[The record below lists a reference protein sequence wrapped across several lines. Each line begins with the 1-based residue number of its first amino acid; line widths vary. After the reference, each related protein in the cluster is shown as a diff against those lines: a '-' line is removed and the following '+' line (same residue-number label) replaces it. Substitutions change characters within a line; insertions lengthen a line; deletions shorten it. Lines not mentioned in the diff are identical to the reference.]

1 MVLLI
6 QKAQTTTILHLDS
19 FSVVYH
25 IIHMLTIEKTDIILN
40 WFKSLRDM
48 QAGALIQVRIDRLA
62 LRFAGDG
69 KPVGAGVN
77 T

>member
-1 MVLLI
+1 
-6 QKAQTTTILHLDS
+6 
-19 FSVVYH
+19 
-25 IIHMLTIEKTDIILN
+25 MLRVEKSDVILN
-40 WFKSLRDM
+40 WLKPLRDM

-69 KPVGAGVN
+69 KPVGAGVK